1 MAARNRRPSLRP
13 LWVAQLAAMALMVG
27 LAAGFK
33 GPADAVSALVGSAVA
48 LLPNIYFAWRVFRHR
63 GGRQARRAVH
73 GLYRAAAG
81 KFGLTV
87 ALFTLVFVTV
97 PLSNHALFFGAYVV
111 TLFAYWLASWQMTR
125 QTPN

>member
-1 MAARNRRPSLRP
+1 MAARITRPSLRP
-13 LWVAQLAAMALMVG
+13 LWVAQLAAMAVLVA
-27 LAAGFK
+27 LAAALG
-33 GPADAVSALVGSAVA
+33 GADDAVSALTGSGVA
-48 LLPNIYFAWRVFRHR
+48 LLPNVYFAWRVFRHR

-87 ALFTLVFVTV
+87 ALFALVFVSV

-111 TLFAYWLASWQMTR
+111 TLFAAWLASWLVAR

>member
-1 MAARNRRPSLRP
+1 MAARITRPSLRP

-27 LAAGFK
+27 LAAGLK
-33 GPADAVSALVGSAVA
+33 GPADAFSALVGSVVA
-48 LLPNIYFAWRVFRHR
+48 LLPNIYFAWRVYRHR
-63 GGRQARRAVH
+63 GGRQVRRVVH